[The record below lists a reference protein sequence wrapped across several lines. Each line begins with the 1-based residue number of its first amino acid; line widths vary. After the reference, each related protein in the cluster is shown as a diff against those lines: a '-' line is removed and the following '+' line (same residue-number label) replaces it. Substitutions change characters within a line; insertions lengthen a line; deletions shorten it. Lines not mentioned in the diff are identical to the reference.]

1 MENNNINYVKAQL
14 ELLKQ
19 EREIAQNHFDNAT
32 TDEEKTAAILEL
44 KAAEL
49 KLRAFFI
56 KQKGCYYA

>member
-1 MENNNINYVKAQL
+1 MKNNNIDCIKAQL

-19 EREIAQNHFDNAT
+19 EREIAQNHFDNAI

-49 KLRAFFI
+49 KLSAFFI
-56 KQKGCYYA
+56 KQKSYYSA